1 MTTAE
6 SLFANGGE
14 MGRIMRDTD
23 WSKTVLGEPERWSP
37 ALRMMTKFLLAN
49 RFPQL
54 LWWGPQFCSIYN
66 DAYSPILGTKHPWA
80 LGQPVSEVW
89 KEIWHVLKPL
99 IETPFYGGP
108 ATWMEDIPLELNRRG
123 FLEETHFTIAYSPVP
138 DETAPKGIGGVLAT
152 VHEITAKVVGERRVH
167 ALRDLGAQS
176 AEPKSAEQACS
187 IVGETLSK
195 YPKDIPFLLLYL
207 LGEKQQSARL
217 ACSVAADPNDLACPA
232 FIDLSSEAN
241 EPWPLSKVRTTAQ
254 IQLVTKLE
262 NKFERV
268 PQGPWE
274 DPPSAAAVLP
284 LRSSLQGQLA
294 GFMIGGLSSRIEFD
308 DNYRDFLNLISSQV
322 ATMIANARAYDE
334 ERKRAEALAE
344 LDKAKTL
351 FFSNV
356 SHELRTPLTLLL
368 GPTESALS
376 SKDGAL
382 KGTELEMVH
391 RNELRLLKLVNTLL
405 DFSRIE
411 AGRVQAIYEPID
423 LGRVTADIASAFRS
437 VMEHAGLRFSVDC
450 EPINEETYLDR
461 QMWEKIVLNL
471 LSNAFKFTFE
481 GGVHLSLK
489 SNGNSVELV
498 VRDSGIGIPETELTR
513 VFERFHRIEN
523 VRARTYEGTGIGLAL
538 VQELVKLHGGSVS
551 VESASGEG
559 STFKVVIPTGSKHLP
574 AERIQAARTQSS
586 TALSAEA
593 YVEEAARWLPK
604 KSAKNSEVA
613 SLVSRES
620 SESCPEKRDV
630 IVVADDNADMREYVA
645 QLLEDRYT
653 VCSVSDGVEAIK
665 ATRLLRPA
673 LVLTDVM
680 MPGLDGFGVLR
691 EIRNDESLR
700 STPVILLSA
709 RAGEESRL
717 EGLDAGADD
726 YLVKP
731 FTAGEL
737 IARIGTHVKMG
748 NLRRGAMER
757 EARLRSAAELEKR
770 RLQEL
775 LALAPAAIGLMFGP
789 EHRWEFVNDQY
800 VRVTGRGSP
809 SDFIGKTLR
818 ESLPE
823 IETQPFIQLLDEVY
837 RTGKPYFGNEM
848 KAVLNRGAGGQPE
861 ETYFDFVYQPLRNAG
876 GQTEG
881 ILVHAVEVTAK
892 VLARKATEE
901 AAERLRLAYSA
912 AQIGAWEWDPVNNT
926 RRLSDELHEMFA
938 IDKNDRDSD
947 RTWASRVHP
956 DDLQTVLEKMEEAHR
971 LGEMEF
977 EYRYRPHE
985 GELRWFYCKG
995 RRFSGETRMFGIV
1008 QDVTER
1014 KRAAEALQE
1023 SEKKYRDLAESATI
1037 ALHWVG
1043 SDGTILWANQAELDM
1058 LGYTAEEYIGR
1069 NITEFHVDSPVIDDI
1084 LDRLCRGERL
1094 HEYEARLRAKDGSIR
1109 HVVISSS
1116 VLFENEKFIHTR
1128 CFTRDV
1134 TERKYTEEALAES
1147 EERYRTVA
1155 ETASDAILSIDENST
1170 ILFAN
1175 SATAQVFGYRPAE
1188 IIGKS
1193 LTMLMPAKM
1202 RHMHEAGVQHYVSTG
1217 KRHLN
1222 WDATGLPGLHK
1233 DGHEIPLEV
1242 SFGEYTKGGKHY
1254 FTGFARDISQR
1265 KLAEQA
1271 LRESEQRLRVVTDA
1285 TPVMIWMSGTDKLCY
1300 YFNKSWLDF
1309 VGRTLEQEMGNGWAE
1324 NVHPDDFDRCL
1335 QIYVASFD
1343 SRRPFEMHYRL
1354 RHHTG
1359 QYRWILDHGVPR
1371 FTSDGTFEGYVGGC
1385 LDIHEQKEADEKVR
1399 VASEALR
1406 ESEERLRALVT
1417 STSYVLYRMS
1427 PDWSEMRQLDG
1438 RGFISDTQEPTKNW
1452 IDVYI
1457 HPDDQPLVLRTIKH
1471 AIETK
1476 SVFELEHRVRRVDGT
1491 LGWTLSRAV
1500 PLLDKDGNIVEWFGA
1515 ATDVTARKNAE
1526 EARRRLA
1533 AIVESSGDAIISK
1546 DLNSIVTSWNRQA
1559 ERLFGY
1565 KEEEMIGRSVL
1576 TIIPP
1581 ELHGDEDTILSK
1593 IRGGQKIHAFE
1604 TVRVAKSG
1612 ERIDVSISIS
1622 PVRDERGNVVG
1633 AAKIARD
1640 IREYKKIERALRT
1653 TEKLA
1658 AAGRLAATVA
1668 HEINNPLEA
1677 VANLVYLAKRDLPD
1691 TEKVASYLSSAKQEL
1706 NRVAHITRQTLGFY
1720 RDTSSPIR
1728 FKVAST
1734 IDDLLGLYERRFET
1748 RSIRLIK
1755 QYDNDADIVALAGEI
1770 RQAFSNL
1777 LTNALDAMPSGGTLS
1792 LRVHKAHEWN
1802 NAHVLGVRITIA
1814 DSGSGIS
1821 PQHKHSLFQPFFTTK
1836 ADVGTGL
1843 GLWITR
1849 GIIEKHGGFIRVKSR
1864 VGENHGT
1871 TFSIFLPCEA
1881 KNSQQQSQSGT
1892 VVENELVP
1900 GD

>member
-1 MTTAE
+1 VRRIEE
-6 SLFANGGE
+6 SSASESRRKKRKSVASAPNSARPFQRNPDESIFPGGGE
-14 MGRIMRDTD
+14 MGERIRSLD
-23 WSKTVLGEPERWSP
+23 WSKTVLGSVDRWPESLKTTVRICLGSRNP
-37 ALRMMTKFLLAN
+37 IVV
-49 RFPQL
+49 
-54 LWWGPQFCSIYN
+54 WWGRAALTQFYN
-66 DAYSPILGTKHPWA
+66 DAYISFLGSKKHPVFLGQSGQKCWSEIWETIGPMLERVFATGEATWSEDLLLVLNRNLPREEGYFTFSYSPIWGDA
-80 LGQPVSEVW
+80 GIVEGVFC
-89 KEIWHVLKPL
+89 VCY
-99 IETPFYGGP
+99 ET
-108 ATWMEDIPLELNRRG
+108 
-123 FLEETHFTIAYSPVP
+123 
-138 DETAPKGIGGVLAT
+138 TAR
-152 VHEITAKVVGERRVH
+152 VVGDRRLRI
-167 ALRDLGAQS
+167 LRDLGRTVSRA
-176 AEPKSAEQACS
+176 KSAQEACKLTANILEQNPA
-187 IVGETLSK
+187 
-195 YPKDIPFLLLYL
+195 DIPFALLYL
-207 LGEKQQSARL
+207 VEEDGRQARL
-217 ACSVAADPNDLACPA
+217 AATTGFVGSN
-232 FIDLSSEAN
+232 EATPEVIEIN
-241 EPWPLSKVRTTAQ
+241 SLTAPWPLKEVFETGTAQ
-254 IQLVTKLE
+254 VVTDLAKHFDHLPGGKWPESPERAVVVPIASAGQSRPTGFLV
-262 NKFERV
+262 
-268 PQGPWE
+268 
-274 DPPSAAAVLP
+274 AA
-284 LRSSLQGQLA
+284 
-294 GFMIGGLSSRIEFD
+294 LSPRRIVDADYHSFFD
-308 DNYRDFLNLISSQV
+308 LVVGHV
-322 ATMIANARAYDE
+322 ATAIANARAYEE

-344 LDKAKTL
+344 IDRAKTL

-368 GPTESALS
+368 GPTELALS
-376 SKDGAL
+376 SKEGAL

-411 AGRVQAIYEPID
+411 AGRVQAIYEPAD
-423 LGRVTADIASAFRS
+423 LAEVTADVASAFRS
-437 VMEHAGLRFSVDC
+437 AMENAGLRFSVDC
-450 EPINEETYLDR
+450 EPISEATYVDR

-481 GGVHLSLK
+481 GGVDLTLK

-498 VRDSGIGIPETELTR
+498 VRDSGIGIPEAELPR

-538 VQELVKLHGGSVS
+538 VQELVKIHGGSVS

-586 TALSAEA
+586 TALSAKA
-593 YVEEAARWLPK
+593 YVEEAARWLPTN
-604 KSAKNSEVA
+604 SAENSDVP
-613 SLVSRES
+613 SLVSREN
-620 SESCPEKRDV
+620 SESCRGTKDV

-645 QLLEDRYT
+645 HLLEDRYT
-653 VCSVSDGVEAIK
+653 VHSVSDGLEAIK
-665 ATRLLRPA
+665 ATRRLRPA

-709 RAGEESRL
+709 RAGEESRV
-717 EGLDAGADD
+717 EGLETGADD

-737 IARIGTHVKMG
+737 IARIGTHLKMG
-748 NLRRGAMER
+748 NLRREGMER
-757 EARLRSAAELEKR
+757 EARLRSAAELEKQ

-800 VRVTGRGSP
+800 VRMTGRTSP
-809 SDFIGKTLR
+809 SDFIGKALR

-823 IETQPFIQLLDEVY
+823 IETQPFLQLLDEVY
-837 RTGKPYFGNEM
+837 RTGNPYFGNEM
-848 KAVLNRGAGGQPE
+848 KVVLNRGAGGQPE

-938 IDKNDRDSD
+938 IDKNDRDSGQ
-947 RTWASRVHP
+947 TWASRMHP
-956 DDLQTVLEKMEEAHR
+956 DDLQSVLKKMEEAHR
-971 LGEMEF
+971 VGEMEF
-977 EYRYRPHE
+977 EYRYLPHE

-1014 KRAAEALQE
+1014 RRAAEALEQ
-1023 SEKKYRDLAESATI
+1023 SEKKYREFAETATV
-1037 ALHWVG
+1037 ALHWVDA
-1043 SDGTILWANQAELDM
+1043 DGIIIWANQAELDM
-1058 LGYTAEEYIGR
+1058 LGYTADEYIGQP
-1069 NITEFHVDSPVIDDI
+1069 ITKFHVDAPVIDDI
-1084 LDRLCRGERL
+1084 LTRLCQGEQL
-1094 HEYEARLRAKDGSIR
+1094 CEYEARLRAKNGSIR
-1109 HVVISSS
+1109 HVIIDSS
-1116 VLFENEKFIHTR
+1116 VLFENGKFIHTR
-1128 CFTRDV
+1128 CFTRDI
-1134 TERKYTEEALAES
+1134 TQRKHVEEALAES

-1175 SATAQVFGYRPAE
+1175 SATAEIFGYKPDE
-1188 IIGKS
+1188 LVGKS
-1193 LTMLMPAKM
+1193 LTLLMPHNM
-1202 RHMHEAGVQHYVSTG
+1202 RHLHETGLQRYVASG
-1217 KRHLN
+1217 SRHLN
-1222 WDATGLPGLHK
+1222 WDATELPGLHK

-1242 SFGEYTKGGKHY
+1242 SFGEYTKAGKHY
-1254 FTGFARDISQR
+1254 FTGFARDITQR
-1265 KLAEQA
+1265 KA
-1271 LRESEQRLRVVTDA
+1271 
-1285 TPVMIWMSGTDKLCY
+1285 
-1300 YFNKSWLDF
+1300 
-1309 VGRTLEQEMGNGWAE
+1309 
-1324 NVHPDDFDRCL
+1324 
-1335 QIYVASFD
+1335 AS
-1343 SRRPFEMHYRL
+1343 
-1354 RHHTG
+1354 
-1359 QYRWILDHGVPR
+1359 Q
-1371 FTSDGTFEGYVGGC
+1371 
-1385 LDIHEQKEADEKVR
+1385 
-1399 VASEALR
+1399 ALR
-1406 ESEERLRALVT
+1406 ESEERLRALVNA
-1417 STSYVLYRMS
+1417 TSYVVYRMS

-1438 RGFISDTQEPTKNW
+1438 RGFIVDTKETRKNW
-1452 IDVYI
+1452 IDLYI
-1457 HPDDQPLVLRTIKH
+1457 HPDDQPLVLKTIRH

-1500 PLLDKDGNIVEWFGA
+1500 PLLDKDGNITEWFGA
-1515 ATDVTARKNAE
+1515 ATDVTARKNGE

-1533 AIVESSGDAIISK
+1533 AIVESSDEAIISK
-1546 DLNSIVTSWNRQA
+1546 DLNGIVTSWNHQA

-1565 KEEEMIGRSVL
+1565 KEDEMLGRSIL
-1576 TIIPP
+1576 TVIPP
-1581 ELHGDEDTILSK
+1581 ELHRDEDMILSK
-1593 IRGGQKIHAFE
+1593 IKAGEKIDHFE
-1604 TVRVAKSG
+1604 TVRLAKSG
-1612 ERIDVSISIS
+1612 ERIEVSISIS
-1622 PVRDERGNVVG
+1622 PVRDEKGQVVG

-1640 IREYKKIERALRT
+1640 IRESKKIERTLRT

-1691 TEKVASYLSSAKQEL
+1691 AVKVASHLNSVKQEL
-1706 NRVAHITRQTLGFY
+1706 NRVTHITRQTLGFY
-1720 RDTSSPIR
+1720 RDTSSPVR
-1728 FKVAST
+1728 FNVASAL
-1734 IDDLLGLYERRFET
+1734 DDLLGLYERRFET
-1748 RSIRLIK
+1748 RNIRVIK
-1755 QYDNDADIVALAGEI
+1755 QYDNDTDIVALAGEI

-1777 LTNALDAMPSGGTLS
+1777 LTNALDGMPSGGTLS

-1802 NAHVLGVRITIA
+1802 NAHVRGVKITIA

-1821 PQHKHSLFQPFFTTK
+1821 PQHKQNLFQPFFTTK

-1871 TFSIFLPCEA
+1871 TFSIFLPFEA
-1881 KNSQQQSQSGT
+1881 KHSAQQSQSEA
-1892 VVENELVP
+1892 VAKNELVT